1 MKATTIYHPVFGV
14 FIIAFLIFCFVLP
27 LRQVHAQNSDYSES
41 SEQYSR
47 EELAQMLAPIALYPD
62 ALLSQV
68 LMASTYPIEV
78 IEADRWIRKNPE
90 LNGEALNT
98 ALLAKDWDPSI
109 KAICHFPSIL
119 ALMSERITETTN
131 LGNAFL
137 AQEAEVMDMV
147 QELRA
152 KAYAQGNLTTN
163 ANHKVI
169 VEKETI
175 IIRPADYRIIHV
187 PYYDPFYIY
196 GPWWYPAYRPHYWG
210 PPGVSIGISI
220 SYWPGFYFGSAFGAW
235 SYFDWSHRYIYIDV
249 HKRPRFVRNDRW
261 IARPGRWQHAPSHRR
276 GVVYRD
282 KFTAKK
288 YGRYPNRSRNFR
300 HNTRNTIENR
310 TRDFHRRG
318 DDRTKINRER
328 QKRKQVN
335 RDREKQTRIERNTQ
349 ERTPRDRQKQTRI
362 KRDGQGRVDR
372 DGQEHQRVNPERQK
386 QKSVEYGQQQSRPD
400 KVFNRIEDGKR
411 GGHSSKGG
419 RVNRQGMDDDF
430 LKKHRSG
437 GDNRRG
443 HGGGNNHRLPR

>member
-1 MKATTIYHPVFGV
+1 MKATTIYHPVFGLS
-14 FIIAFLIFCFVLP
+14 IIVFLIFCFVLP
-27 LRQVHAQNSDYSES
+27 LRQVHAQDSDYPES
-41 SEQYSR
+41 SEKYKQ

-78 IEADRWIRKNPE
+78 IEADRWIRKNPG
-90 LNGEALNT
+90 LKGETLNT

-109 KAICHFPSIL
+109 KAIWHFPSIL
-119 ALMSERITETTN
+119 ALMSERITETTS

-152 KAYAQGNLTTN
+152 KAYAQGNLITN

-175 IIRPADYRIIHV
+175 IIHPADSRIIHV

-210 PPGVSIGISI
+210 PPGVSIGIS
-220 SYWPGFYFGSAFGAW
+220 YWPGFYFGSAFGTW
-235 SYFDWSHRYIYIDV
+235 SYFDWSHHYIYIDV

-282 KFTAKK
+282 KFTTKK
-288 YGRYPNRSRNFR
+288 YGQYPNRSQNFR
-300 HNTRNTIENR
+300 HNTRDSLENR
-310 TRDFHRRG
+310 TWDLHRG
-318 DDRTKINRER
+318 GGDRTKINREQ
-328 QKRKQVN
+328 QKREHVN
-335 RDREKQTRIERNTQ
+335 RYREE
-349 ERTPRDRQKQTRI
+349 QTRI
-362 KRDGQGRVDR
+362 KRNGQGRERVDR
-372 DGQEHQRVNPERQK
+372 YGQEQQRVNPERRQQNPVQYEQRQK
-386 QKSVEYGQQQSRPD
+386 GLDE
-400 KVFNRIEDGKR
+400 FLNRFEDGKR
-411 GGHSSKGG
+411 GDQSRKGDRFSRQDMGDDSLEKDRTGGHS
-419 RVNRQGMDDDF
+419 
-430 LKKHRSG
+430 
-437 GDNRRG
+437 RRG
-443 HGGGNNHRLPR
+443 RSNKHFLPR